1 MKGTRIFELIAA
13 RLFSL
18 TGGFRRLIVMKPS
31 GVHDTH
37 SSTWFPKVF
46 RRRFQIIFPH
56 SSPCMLVSYCLL
68 NTMFWF
74 FWLQVTETSSY
85 LLKPKKKKEFIG
97 EVTMGSIE
105 ILSNQDS
112 ETGKNPGS
120 QCQHMLEDHL
130 PSSSLPSLGLR
141 FKLSEPGNLR
151 PYDNNLTKRIK
162 LVQLQSWAY
171 FGPVSY
177 DHG

>member
-1 MKGTRIFELIAA
+1 MKGTHIFELIAA
-13 RLFSL
+13 RFFSL
-18 TGGFRRLIVMKPS
+18 TGGFRHLIVMKPS

-85 LLKPKKKKEFIG
+85 LLKPKKKRNLLER
-97 EVTMGSIE
+97 
-105 ILSNQDS
+105 
-112 ETGKNPGS
+112 S
-120 QCQHMLEDHL
+120 QWD
-130 PSSSLPSLGLR
+130 P
-141 FKLSEPGNLR
+141 
-151 PYDNNLTKRIK
+151 
-162 LVQLQSWAY
+162 
-171 FGPVSY
+171 
-177 DHG
+177 